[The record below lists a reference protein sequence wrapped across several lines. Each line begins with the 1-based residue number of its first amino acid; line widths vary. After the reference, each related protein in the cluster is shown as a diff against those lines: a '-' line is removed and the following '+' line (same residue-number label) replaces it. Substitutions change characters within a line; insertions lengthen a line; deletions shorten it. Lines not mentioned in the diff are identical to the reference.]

1 MLINDL
7 KSNKTMNYKALIPF
21 SGGID
26 STAGLYLTLT
36 QNPDQHFLVFKVNL
50 INGECASRTVKEEQA
65 VNNILDALRRMGI
78 QNFTFKRLSF
88 DYSQLGSP
96 PIWDSEAVNFA
107 AATCLRAHPE
117 ISEMV
122 EGAIADDYLQEGFQ
136 ERLDQIEKIL
146 YLVSKRS
153 KEDLKI
159 VFPLK
164 NMLKYEVMKAMPPDI
179 LKLTWSCRYPEG
191 AANWELKRCHKCS
204 TCETIDQVLEK
215 HPNEFNF
222 LKESWL

>member
-1 MLINDL
+1 
-7 KSNKTMNYKALIPF
+7 MNYKALIPF

-36 QNPDQHFLVFKVNL
+36 QNPNQDFLIFKVNL

-65 VNNILDALRRMGI
+65 VNNILDELRRMGI

-88 DYSQLGSP
+88 DYSQLGAP

-117 ISEMV
+117 ISEMI

-146 YLVSKRS
+146 YLVSNRS
-153 KEDLKI
+153 KETLKI

-164 NMLKYEVMKAMPPDI
+164 NKLKYEVMKAIPPNI
-179 LKLTWSCRYPEG
+179 LQLTWSCRYPEG

-204 TCETIDQVLEK
+204 TCKTIDKVLEK
-215 HPNEFNF
+215 HPKEFDF
-222 LKESWL
+222 LKETWL

>member
-1 MLINDL
+1 
-7 KSNKTMNYKALIPF
+7 MNYKALIPF

-36 QNPDQHFLVFKVNL
+36 QNPDHHFLVFKVNL

-65 VNNILDALRRMGI
+65 VNNILDELRGMGI

-88 DYSQLGSP
+88 DYSQLGPP

-107 AATCLRAHPE
+107 AATCLRAYPK

-146 YLVSKRS
+146 YLVSERN
-153 KEDLKI
+153 KETLKI

-164 NMLKYEVMKAMPPDI
+164 DMFKYEVMKSIPPNI

-204 TCETIDQVLEK
+204 TCKTIDNALEK
-215 HPNEFNF
+215 HPNEFDF
-222 LKESWL
+222 LKKNWL

>member
-1 MLINDL
+1 MKYRGI
-7 KSNKTMNYKALIPF
+7 IPF

-36 QNPDQHFLVFKVNL
+36 QHPNDQFLVFKVNL

-65 VNNILDALRRMGI
+65 VNAILDELRKMGI
-78 QNFTFKRLSF
+78 CNFTFRRLSF
-88 DYSQLGSP
+88 DYSQLGPP

-117 ISEMV
+117 IYELI

-136 ERLDQIEKIL
+136 DRLDQIEKIL
-146 YLVSKRS
+146 YLVSERT
-153 KEDLKI
+153 KENLKI

-164 NMLKYEVMKAMPPDI
+164 EMPKYEVMKAIPPAI
-179 LKLTWSCRYPEG
+179 LALTWSCRYPEG

-204 TCETIDQVLEK
+204 TCLIIDEVLQK
-215 HPNEFNF
+215 HPNEF
-222 LKESWL
+222 EY

>member
-1 MLINDL
+1 
-7 KSNKTMNYKALIPF
+7 MNYKALIPF

-36 QNPDQHFLVFKVNL
+36 QNPNQDFLVFKVNL

-65 VNNILDALRRMGI
+65 VNNILDELRRMGI

-88 DYSQLGSP
+88 DYSQLGAP

-117 ISEMV
+117 ISEMI

-136 ERLDQIEKIL
+136 ERLNQIEKIL
-146 YLVSKRS
+146 YLVSNRN
-153 KEDLKI
+153 KETLKI

-164 NMLKYEVMKAMPPDI
+164 NKLKHEVMKAIPPNI

-191 AANWELKRCHKCS
+191 TANWELKRCHKCS
-204 TCETIDQVLEK
+204 TCKTIDKVLEK
-215 HPNEFNF
+215 HPKEFDF
-222 LKESWL
+222 LKETWL